1 MLMYLMSPL
10 LLAIVPVVVIF
21 PYWFYS
27 INVVADIEFNFI
39 FLRDMKGVKKFF
51 LATTKLHLEKAQ
63 YEKKTYQDD
72 KVEGLIKDIVC
83 DFQSRKS

>member
-1 MLMYLMSPL
+1 MSPL

-51 LATTKLHLEKAQ
+51 LATGKLHLEKAQ
-63 YEKKTYQDD
+63 YEKKRIRMT
-72 KVEGLIKDIVC
+72 KLKN
-83 DFQSRKS
+83 